1 MKQQTKM
8 SKKNEL
14 DLDKSLVETTHKVE
28 DFYTQNKKNINIAII
43 ALVVIIG
50 GYFGYLKLVL
60 EPNEIEA
67 QKEVFMAQ
75 RYFEVDSFDIALNG
89 NGTFK
94 GFIDLAADYN
104 GTKVGNLAHYYAG
117 ICHLRKGE
125 FQAAI
130 DQLED
135 FSTTNELIAPLAE
148 GAIGDAYV
156 ELADLDNGVKHYMK
170 AANMNSN
177 KLTSPIFYKKAGLV
191 YEEQK
196 NFDGA
201 IDAYTKIKTDFAEAT
216 EAQDID
222 KYIARA
228 TASKAGN

>member
-1 MKQQTKM
+1 M
-8 SKKNEL
+8 SKNNEL

-28 DFYTQNKKNINIAII
+28 AFYIKNKKNINTSLI
-43 ALVVIIG
+43 ALVVIVG
-50 GYFGYLKLVL
+50 GYLGYKQFYLAPK
-60 EPNEIEA
+60 EAEA
-67 QKEVFMAQ
+67 QKEIFMAQ
-75 RYFEVDSFDIALNG
+75 KYFEIDSFALALNG
-89 NGTFK
+89 NDAFK
-94 GFIDLAADYN
+94 GFSAIADEYS

-117 ICHLRKGE
+117 ICLLRTGA
-125 FQAAI
+125 FQDAI

-156 ELADLDNGVKHYMK
+156 ELADLDKGAKHYLK
-170 AANMNSN
+170 AAKMTSN

-191 YEEQK
+191 FEEQK
-196 NFDGA
+196 NYQEA
-201 IDAYTKIKTDFAEAT
+201 IDAYTTIKTDFADAQ

-228 TASKAGN
+228 TALSAGN